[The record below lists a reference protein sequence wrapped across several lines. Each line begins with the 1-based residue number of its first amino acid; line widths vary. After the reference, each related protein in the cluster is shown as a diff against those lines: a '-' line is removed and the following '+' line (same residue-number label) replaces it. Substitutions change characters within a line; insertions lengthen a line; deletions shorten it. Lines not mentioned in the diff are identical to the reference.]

1 MHQIHVNRA
10 LITVAVRTC
19 RFAGLAGLGVPR
31 RRYGH
36 RGLRLAALAGVLA
49 AFGIPGVWQSVA
61 VASSSPVLNWTRQ
74 APATSPPVLSA
85 EPMAYD
91 AATGS
96 VVLFSGRNVGHVLG
110 DTWTWDGSTWT
121 KQAPATSP
129 PARELASMAYDAAT
143 GNVVLFGGDNFEP
156 QTFNDTWTWGSG

>member
-1 MHQIHVNRA
+1 MHQIHVSRA

-49 AFGIPGVWQSVA
+49 AFGFPGVWQSVA
-61 VASSSPVLNWTRQ
+61 VASSSPVLNWTR
-74 APATSPPVLSA
+74 
-85 EPMAYD
+85 
-91 AATGS
+91 
-96 VVLFSGRNVGHVLG
+96 
-110 DTWTWDGSTWT
+110 
-121 KQAPATSP
+121 QAPATSP